1 MILILIVVR
10 TSRMCA
16 RDRVAHDVAAKP
28 SRGLPRII

>member
-16 RDRVAHDVAAKP
+16 RDRVAHDVEAAAC
-28 SRGLPRII
+28 RV